1 MSLRV
6 ELLDTRASRTAD
18 RFVLAHP
25 GGTPFH
31 ESRWLDL
38 VRSTFRFE
46 TQTLVAW
53 RGREVAGV
61 LPLALVAA
69 PVTGRRLV
77 SVPFGVYG
85 GILASD
91 EESVHALDEA
101 SMLLSRTS
109 NARFLETRYIG
120 EGPTHH
126 QSLAMYDTYRKELP
140 GDPAEVLGTI
150 PRKARAEVRKG
161 RDRHGLVMSG
171 GSELFDEFYRLY
183 LINKRSLG
191 SPVFAAGYFHRLLDL
206 FGTRAMLHGVMH
218 EGRLIAAVLSL
229 QDRGVLYPYYSGA
242 EAGIDRMGANN
253 FMYAMLMEEA
263 VRRGCTVFDF
273 GRSRSNSGPAAF
285 KRHMGFAATPL
296 DYQYY
301 FPRGGR
307 PPSLNPGNPK
317 MQLPRRLIS
326 AMPLWL
332 GRVVGPAIMRH
343 VP

>member
-1 MSLRV
+1 MSVEV
-6 ELLDTRASRTAD
+6 ELLDIRKARSVD
-18 RFVLAHP
+18 RFVLDHP
-25 GGTPFH
+25 NGTPFH
-31 ESRWLDL
+31 ETRWTEL
-38 VRSTFRFE
+38 VRATFGFA

-53 RGREVAGV
+53 RGREVVGV
-61 LPLALVAA
+61 LPLAMVTA
-69 PVTGRRLV
+69 PITGRRLV

-85 GILASD
+85 GILATNED
-91 EESVHALDEA
+91 VTPILDDA
-101 SMLLSRTS
+101 AKRLAQSSG
-109 NARFLETRYIG
+109 ARFLELRYLG
-120 EGPTHH
+120 EGPTDHH
-126 QSLAMYDTYRKELP
+126 GVHKHETYRRELP
-140 GDPAEVLGTI
+140 ADPEECLGLL
-150 PRKARAEVRKG
+150 PRKARAEARKG
-161 RDRHGLVMSG
+161 RDRHGLRLEG
-171 GSELFDEFYRLY
+171 GESWFGAFYDLY
-183 LINKRSLG
+183 VTNKRSLG
-191 SPVFAAGYFHRLLDL
+191 SPVFAAAYFHRMIDL
-206 FGTRAMLHGVMH
+206 FGGRAMLHGVMH

-263 VRRGCTVFDF
+263 VRRGCQGFDF

-285 KRHMGFAATPL
+285 KRHMGFTATPL

-317 MQLPRRLIS
+317 MQLPRHLIS

-332 GRVVGPAIMRH
+332 GRLVGPSIMRH